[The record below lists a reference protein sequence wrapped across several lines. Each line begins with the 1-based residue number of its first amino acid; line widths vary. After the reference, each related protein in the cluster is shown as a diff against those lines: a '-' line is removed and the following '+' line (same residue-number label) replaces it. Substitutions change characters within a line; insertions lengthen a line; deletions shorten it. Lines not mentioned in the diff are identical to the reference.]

1 MTDEKTEK
9 KMSRFRAIK
18 NYLLLAPPL
27 FAASFVLSI
36 FQDNISEVT
45 LPKLFAPLILAVF
58 FAVLLTSLLAA
69 VFRDKVKTAVF
80 GSVLII
86 VFFAYN
92 ELLPY
97 SPKIKLALGSFKFDR
112 DDLLFAL
119 CTLVLT
125 ILFVLVLRTKRYLLA
140 PAKFLLLVSIF
151 TLAIPLFGV
160 SQFELVQKSKDV
172 ETSRLQL
179 PVVDKTKLDE
189 SQFPDI
195 YFIQADSYAAAK
207 VIKTNFGFDNSAFIK
222 YLEEKGFYVAQD
234 ATSNY
239 PKTFLSLTSILNME
253 YMDYLAVHKNSADLT
268 ITEPLLENHNSMKF
282 LKSLGYKYYHMGSWW
297 GPTKNNKYADE
308 NITLSR
314 KNLVGIDEFDYVVLE
329 STMLRPFLSN
339 ILPRVAVGGSE
350 RDYRNII
357 EYQFA
362 QLAEVSKRPGPKYVF
377 VHLIAPHDP
386 YVFGRDCQPIGKDE
400 RETLTTEKNYENQ
413 VLCVNKKLEV
423 VINQILENKQRPQVI
438 LLHSD
443 EGAPFLRERL
453 KPRDNWKTASN
464 EMIGTKYPVLA
475 AYYLGGIEDSGL
487 YQSITPVNAFRLIFN
502 NYFGK
507 QFPLLPDKNYIIPD
521 VKHLYNFK
529 DVTSIVKEELAK
541 KRL

>member
-1 MTDEKTEK
+1 MTEVKAGK
-9 KMSRFRAIK
+9 KMSRFKSIGTF
-18 NYLLLAPPL
+18 LLLSPL
-27 FAASFVLSI
+27 FFAASFVLSI
-36 FQDNISEVT
+36 FLDNISEIT
-45 LPKLFAPLILAVF
+45 LPKLFPPLVLAIVFALVLTGLLAV
-58 FAVLLTSLLAA
+58 
-69 VFRDKVKTAVF
+69 VFRNKAKVAVF
-80 GSVLII
+80 GSVFVI

-92 ELLPY
+92 EFLPY
-97 SPKIKLALGSFKFDR
+97 TPKVKFVLGGFKFDR
-112 DDLLFAL
+112 DDFLFAL
-119 CTLVLT
+119 SAFVLCVF
-125 ILFVLVLRTKRYLLA
+125 FVLVWRTRKNLVTV
-140 PAKFLLLVSIF
+140 AKFLLLVSFF

-160 SQFELVQKSKDV
+160 FQFELVGKSKGV
-172 ETSRLQL
+172 ETSRLAL

-189 SQFPDI
+189 SKFPDI
-195 YFIQADSYAAAK
+195 YFIQADSYSAAK
-207 VIKTNFGFDNSAFIK
+207 VIKTDFGFDNSAFTK
-222 YLEEKGFYVAQD
+222 YLEDKGFYVAQD

-239 PKTFLSLTSILNME
+239 PKTYLSLTSILNME
-253 YMDYLAVHKNSADLT
+253 YLNYLDVHKNSADLT

-282 LKSLGYKYYHMGSWW
+282 LKSLGYKYYHFGSWW

-314 KNLVGIDEFDYVVLE
+314 KNLVGMDEFDYVVLE
-329 STMLRPFLSN
+329 STMLRPFLSTL
-339 ILPRVAVGGSE
+339 LPRVAVGGSE
-350 RDYRNII
+350 KDYRNII
-357 EYQFA
+357 LYQFD
-362 QLAEVSKRPGPKYVF
+362 QLAEVAKMPGPKYVF

-386 YVFGRDCQPIGKDE
+386 YVFGRDCQPTGKDE
-400 RETLTTEKNYENQ
+400 REPLTTEQNYENQ
-413 VLCVNKKLEV
+413 VLCVNKKLEKA
-423 VINQILENKQRPQVI
+423 IGQIQANKQRPQVI

-475 AYYLGGIEDSGL
+475 AYYLEGIESSGL

-529 DVTSIVKEELAK
+529 DITDIVREELSK
-541 KRL
+541 KQL